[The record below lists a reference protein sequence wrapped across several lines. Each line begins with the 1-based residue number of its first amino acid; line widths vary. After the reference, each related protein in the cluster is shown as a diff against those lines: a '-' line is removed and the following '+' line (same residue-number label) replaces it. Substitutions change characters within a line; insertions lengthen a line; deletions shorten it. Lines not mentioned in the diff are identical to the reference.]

1 MQTRRAFTLV
11 EIVVVV
17 LILGIIATI
26 AVPRVMRAT
35 INDGETAL
43 KQDLATIRSAI
54 ERYASDHRGTFPGA
68 EGDGAGHK
76 PASELAFKYQLLFYS
91 NQAGEISKE
100 KNPAF
105 PFGPYLRG
113 EFPRATVGS
122 RADSDTV
129 KMETAGHL
137 LSGKDGST
145 AWRYDTATGEFILN
159 STSKSTEGNPFDA
172 Y

>member
-1 MQTRRAFTLV
+1 MKTRRAFTLV

-35 INDGETAL
+35 VDDGETAL

-68 EGDGAGHK
+68 EADGAGHK
-76 PASELAFKYQLLFYS
+76 PGSELAFKNQLLHFS
-91 NQAGEISKE
+91 NQAGEVSKE
-100 KNPAF
+100 KDPAF

-113 EFPRATVGS
+113 EFPRATAGP

-159 STSKSTEGNPFDA
+159 STARSADGTSLDA